1 MRITLP
7 ERGVYGVVDHATPEG
22 NDPQSG
28 GFGAIKLK
36 LQNITTGGTDSA
48 GNALVEPMTSGS
60 QSTLIAI
67 AKFHRNNC
75 YRADLGGEYGSP
87 GIDCLQW
94 RLPTEVRLVSNNA
107 YISYDISDET

>member
-87 GIDCLQW
+87 GIDW
-94 RLPTEVRLVSNNA
+94 RQCRSPTEEIVVSNPA
-107 YISYDISDET
+107 SVPS